1 MDKDIRFTRAYRKLK
16 ALDAAGDSFG
26 ADYNET
32 VNDLLRNAPAEQQA
46 ELLLKAV
53 ERGYCPAPA
62 AIFSGMPLW
71 NVADVA
77 GFYELSLIEADQRL
91 SEKGAGRYLLTDR
104 GIL

>member
-1 MDKDIRFTRAYRKLK
+1 MDKDIKFTRAYHKLK
-16 ALDAAGDSFG
+16 ALDAVGDSFG

-53 ERGYCPAPA
+53 DRGYCPAPA
-62 AIFSGMPLW
+62 AIVSGMPLW
-71 NVADVA
+71 NVMDVA
-77 GFYELSLIEADQRL
+77 AFYELALIDADRRL
-91 SEKGAGRYLLTDR
+91 YEKGANRFLLSDR